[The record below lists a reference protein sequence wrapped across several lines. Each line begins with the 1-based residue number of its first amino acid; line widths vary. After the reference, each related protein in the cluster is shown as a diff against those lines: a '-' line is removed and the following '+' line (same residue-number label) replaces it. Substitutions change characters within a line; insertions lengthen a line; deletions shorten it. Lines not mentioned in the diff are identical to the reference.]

1 MRRVRLGSSAALL
14 ALGVLV
20 AGFDAARAEVGDHT
34 GEPRAGGVVVG
45 GTPVAIAVT
54 APSGT
59 LASYTSRSKRDGA
72 RWTCGY
78 YGLENGSSSGVSINI
93 DYSTGPVDPVRGR
106 GYGLLC
112 TDQDGQLVYSWFGVY
127 DPADPLSGLLAAE
140 RAAELA
146 LEALE
151 VPAPVAS
158 FSPTGAHLVG
168 LRSWMWVDT
177 PWAPSAAS
185 ASVTGVTSTV
195 TATPRS
201 TTWDMGDGTVHRCD
215 GPGVPFDA
223 GAATVHGGPACTH
236 VYTWPS
242 ASRPDGAYVVT
253 ATVTYTVEWHA
264 SNGEGGDLGT
274 ITRSTSVPVQ
284 VVEVQ
289 AVID

>member
-1 MRRVRLGSSAALL
+1 MLRSSSLVVV
-14 ALGVLV
+14 LGVLLV
-20 AGFDAARAEVGDHT
+20 GLSGARAEVGDHT
-34 GEPRAGGVVVG
+34 GGPRGGGVIVG
-45 GTPVAIAVT
+45 DTPVAVAVT
-54 APSGT
+54 SPSGT
-59 LASYTSRSKRDGA
+59 VASYTSRARRDGA

-93 DYSTGPVDPVRGR
+93 DYSTGPVDPIRGQ

-112 TDQDGQLVYSWFGVY
+112 TDQDGQLVYSWLGVY
-127 DPADPLSGLLAAE
+127 DPADPFSGLMAAE

-146 LEALE
+146 LEALD

-177 PWAPSAAS
+177 QWAPSAAS
-185 ASVTGVTSTV
+185 ATVTGVTSTV

-201 TTWDMGDGTVHRCD
+201 TTWDMGDGTVHHCD

-223 GAATVHGGPACTH
+223 DGATREGASPCTH

-242 ASRPDGAYVVT
+242 ASHTDGAYVVT

-264 SNGEGGDLGT
+264 STGEGGDLGT
-274 ITRSTSVPVQ
+274 IARSTSVPLQ

-289 AVID
+289 AVIG